1 MHFQTNNCTILFCN
15 NLYKQHYHIIIY
27 VFSFFFKL
35 SYLDN
40 RPVAPETTITLNGY
54 QNGEPERDLEKY
66 FKSLQGNLYC
76 FIIYACLH

>member
-1 MHFQTNNCTILFCN
+1 MHFQTNNCRFFFVTIYIN
-15 NLYKQHYHIIIY
+15 SIIILL
-27 VFSFFFKL
+27 FMFFIFFKL